1 MKPVSM
7 TENACGAPSC
17 AWSASRRRRYAAIQ
31 EQGTEV
37 LVIDDVDEMVPML
50 ARMAAKRRTGYRA
63 LGYKIE

>member
-1 MKPVSM
+1 MGIVAALCRALSRSPERS
-7 TENACGAPSC
+7 AP
-17 AWSASRRRRYAAIQ
+17 RAAAKIQ